1 MHISRGTS
9 FTHTHKKEKLLHK
22 KITVTKDKKAK
33 LWVGLIRVRAWG
45 KKKKPKVQRLAKID
59 FQRSKTSIRRI
70 RYSLRAG
77 SHLEPV
83 RKLHSNYSA

>member
-1 MHISRGTS
+1 MHTYLDAHHL
-9 FTHTHKKEKLLHK
+9 HTHKKEKLLHK
-22 KITVTKDKKAK
+22 KLTVTKDKKAK
-33 LWVGLIRVRAWG
+33 LWVGLIRVRAWE

-59 FQRSKTSIRRI
+59 FQRSKIGIRRI

-83 RKLHSNYSA
+83 RKLHSN